1 MEGLITG
8 IEKAPIKAT
17 CIAVLTKKKFRTY
30 WFLIIKLEKMS

>member
-17 CIAVLTKKKFRTY
+17 CIAVLTKKKFA
-30 WFLIIKLEKMS
+30 LIGF